1 MCGNGFNGLKP
12 LDRSRAD
19 DDDDFPSTE
28 AERPG
33 GSGLNE
39 QMSVRSRSKKR
50 NTQKENQKG
59 GEAENVAN
67 GSASGLLNCHEVFG

>member
-1 MCGNGFNGLKP
+1 MMM
-12 LDRSRAD
+12 
-19 DDDDFPSTE
+19 DFPGTE
-28 AERPG
+28 AEWPD

-50 NTQKENQKG
+50 NTQKEDQKG

-67 GSASGLLNCHEVFG
+67 GSTS